1 MLSLDLAFNLLTKID
16 ETVENLVKLS
26 NLKNLILKG
35 NPFSLMKAYKD
46 YVLSQLKVLRY
57 FDSEKISLKEIEKT
71 EQKSPIKKQISINT
85 DNNKSQVINWSYY

>member
-1 MLSLDLAFNLLTKID
+1 MTKID

-35 NPFSLMKAYKD
+35 NPFSLLKPYKD

-57 FDSEKISLKEIEKT
+57 FDGEKINFKEIEKNG
-71 EQKSPIKKQISINT
+71 QKSPLKKQVSINT
-85 DNNKSQVINWSYY
+85 DINKSQVIK